1 MNISSILRSIL
12 ILLLF
17 ASIVL
22 CEVAKEKKINKDI
35 NDFNDVDMERLFEQ
49 WEENEEPLEPD
60 ELPEHLR
67 PQPKID
73 LSKLNMDNPESI
85 LKLSKKGK
93 TLMTFVNL
101 RDNLDK
107 ATVDKLTALWQ
118 TSLQNNHLIADR
130 FLLDDNRCIYMFKD
144 GSQAWDAK
152 DFLIEQKEVMEVVI
166 ENKPYLGKFND
177 QVKEERKSEL

>member
-1 MNISSILRSIL
+1 MNQINKLQTNL
-12 ILLLF
+12 VLLL
-17 ASIVL
+17 IVL
-22 CEVAKEKKINKDI
+22 STVICEVAKEKRINKNI
-35 NDFNDVDMERLFEQ
+35 NDFNDVDMERLFDQ
-49 WEENEEPLEPD
+49 WEENEDPLEPD

-73 LSKLNMDNPESI
+73 LNNLNMDNPEAI

-130 FLLDDNRCIYMFKD
+130 FLLDDNRCIYMFRD

-166 ENKPYLGKFND
+166 ENKPYLGKYN
-177 QVKEERKSEL
+177 QAKEQKSEL